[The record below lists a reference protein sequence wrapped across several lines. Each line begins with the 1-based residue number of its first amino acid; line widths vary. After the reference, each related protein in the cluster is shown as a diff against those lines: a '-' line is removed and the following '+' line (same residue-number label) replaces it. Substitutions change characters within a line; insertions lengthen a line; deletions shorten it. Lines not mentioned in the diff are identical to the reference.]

1 MKQMAKNDT
10 RIASEHG
17 LLTSEA
23 RVNMVV
29 KVDCM
34 MHTPKW
40 TLTEEEWRTHAEF
53 EGVLH
58 LTQLAST
65 EAQ

>member
-1 MKQMAKNDT
+1 MKQMTKNDT

-40 TLTEEEWRTHAEF
+40 ILTEEEWRTHAELR
-53 EGVLH
+53 E
-58 LTQLAST
+58 
-65 EAQ
+65 